1 MKLVAPLYYHSMLG
15 NQGERPLLHMKLGA
29 LFYPDVRLFRC
40 SSESRE
46 HRNIGIEPKP
56 VIAPM
61 ASRHHPPIKVEDAL
75 QLGAIESGNSSPIPR
90 MRKRRDDA
98 QALLTFGSG

>member
-1 MKLVAPLYYHSMLG
+1 M
-15 NQGERPLLHMKLGA
+15 ELGA
-29 LFYPDVRLFRC
+29 FLYSHLGLLGSAAKR
-40 SSESRE
+40 RE
-46 HRNIGIEPKP
+46 HRNIGVEPKT

-61 ASRHHPPIKVEDAL
+61 TCRHHPPIKVEDAL
-75 QLGAIESGNSSPIPR
+75 QFGAVECCNSSPIPR